1 MAQVPA
7 DYRRLPGSERRPAEG
22 TKLLGPADPA
32 EEFSVTVRVRRRPG
46 APPLPDHEHW
56 MATPPGRRT
65 FITHDEFST
74 KYGAAQEDLD
84 AVANFARRHGIT
96 VKETGV
102 GEPHGGPV
110 RHRRAD
116 DAGIRR

>member
-22 TKLLGPADPA
+22 TKLLGPA
-32 EEFSVTVRVRRRPG
+32 

-96 VKETGV
+96 VQETGV
-102 GEPHGGPV
+102 
-110 RHRRAD
+110 
-116 DAGIRR
+116 AGRTVVLSGTVAQMTQAF